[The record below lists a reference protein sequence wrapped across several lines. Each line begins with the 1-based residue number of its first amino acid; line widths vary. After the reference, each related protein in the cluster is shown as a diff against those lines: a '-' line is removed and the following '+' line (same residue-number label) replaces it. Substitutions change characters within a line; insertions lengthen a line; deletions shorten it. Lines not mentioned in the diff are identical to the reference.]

1 MLEKKI
7 AILFLVFFSNYTLFA
22 KDSNIISLEKRIVY
36 LEKQVE
42 ELKKKSMNTELDR
55 KWGSLKR
62 GEKKIKIKNELGNP
76 DRVGKYSNGD
86 EIWGFKNFTLK
97 FDKNGRLQKW
107 SKPFNE

>member
-7 AILFLVFFSNYTLFA
+7 AILFVVFFSNYTLFA
-22 KDSNIISLEKRIVY
+22 KDLNIISLEKRIVY

-62 GEKKIKIKNELGNP
+62 GEKKIKIKNKLGNP